1 MVGLVLV
8 SHSPEVARGTAEMV
22 SQMAHGVEAI
32 PVGGDPEGGLGTD
45 PDGVRNALQSA
56 RSEELLVFMDIG
68 SAILTVESVV
78 EGLPEELRS
87 RVRLVDAPF
96 VEGAFA
102 AGVLASTGAGAEE
115 CVAAAMEARTEPK
128 LHGG

>member
-8 SHSPEVARGTAEMV
+8 SHSPEVARGTAHMV
-22 SQMAHGVEAI
+22 AQMVGEVEVI
-32 PVGGDPEGGLGTD
+32 PVGGDPEGGLGTN
-45 PDGVRNALQSA
+45 PDGIRAALQSA

-68 SAILTVESVV
+68 SAILAVESVV
-78 EGLPEELRS
+78 EGLPESLRS

-115 CVAAAMEARTEPK
+115 CVAAAVEARTEPK
-128 LHGG
+128 LHDA

>member
-1 MVGLVLV
+1 
-8 SHSPEVARGTAEMV
+8 
-22 SQMAHGVEAI
+22 
-32 PVGGDPEGGLGTD
+32 
-45 PDGVRNALQSA
+45 QSA